1 MSDNG
6 HCTVQIKSLYVK
18 TFPISFNPDARG
30 SFSLIRPHHAAYIQ
44 YTRVRMRVCIC
55 KKN

>member
-18 TFPISFNPDARG
+18 TFPISFNPECTWVLFLDPTAPC
-30 SFSLIRPHHAAYIQ
+30 SLHTVHTCTYAC
-44 YTRVRMRVCIC
+44 MHL
-55 KKN
+55 